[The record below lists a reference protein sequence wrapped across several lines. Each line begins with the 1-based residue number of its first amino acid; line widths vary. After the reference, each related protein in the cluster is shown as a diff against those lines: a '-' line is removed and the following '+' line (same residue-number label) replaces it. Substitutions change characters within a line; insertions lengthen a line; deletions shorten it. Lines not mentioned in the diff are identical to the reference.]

1 MLHCDTVCMN
11 NDRDVSFKTSSVH
24 GIPLVLTRGNIDVSN
39 AATFELML
47 EKAAYTTSPSNAM
60 IVNLEHCSY
69 FDSVAVGVLI
79 KFLRITTKN
88 RVVLVATP
96 QSALAK
102 VLEMVGFGR
111 MCAIAPS
118 VDAALSAVAVSAA

>member
-1 MLHCDTVCMN
+1 MN
-11 NDRDVSFKTSSVH
+11 NDRDVSFRMSSVH
-24 GIPLVLTRGNIDVSN
+24 GVPIVMTSGNVDVTN
-39 AATFELML
+39 AAAFESTL
-47 EKAAYTTSPSNAM
+47 EKVAYTSSPSNAM
-60 IVNLEHCSY
+60 IVDFEHCSY

-79 KFLRITTKN
+79 KFLRITTKS
-88 RVVLVATP
+88 RVVLVARP

-118 VDAALSAVAVSAA
+118 VDAALSAVAISAA